1 MNKIKKYLP
10 VLVFVFLIFGLA
22 GGGLFAEEKTYSAV
36 EKRELQTRP
45 RAKIKTIKNGKF
57 QKKYETYL
65 SDQFPGRDS
74 WVQLQ
79 TSVLRLLGK
88 KESNGV
94 YFGKDHYLLERYD
107 ASDFDEE
114 QMQANFDALAGFAA
128 DAKKTADVHVMM
140 VPTKTWVMQ
149 KKLPAFAPCYDEQ
162 IFYDTL
168 RETMGE
174 LADEVLIP
182 LDDLLMRRSAE
193 GEQIYYRTDHHWTT
207 QGAWYGYEAYVN
219 TVGGDL
225 NRAREKRE
233 FQLVCS
239 DFYGTTYAKVNQA
252 PQADEIWIYEP
263 QKPLRVVYNMGEKE
277 TDSLYEP
284 EYLDTADQ
292 YRVFSGGNQAVLEIT
307 GGEKNK
313 KTLLLIKDSFA
324 NCMIPFLAEDFERL
338 IVVDLRQLN
347 VSCSALLEMFTPTD
361 VLILYNSAQFA
372 QDIEFKIKCM

>member
-292 YRVFSGGNQAVLEIT
+292 YRVFTGGNQAVLEIT